1 MTSDFPRLI
10 GISGPLQGQI
20 LTVDENG
27 VRPSEDCVVRL
38 FDGRVVACSVHDGRE
53 NPWSLVDHNARIEVG
68 RSEFRLEHPE
78 FDPEVVLGMFE
89 VSDDE
94 MESFFLGLVMEKIE
108 RSVAAAVL
116 LDDWSPGETASAT
129 FLPGFFYPRYGIVNA
144 TRRQRVP
151 GVYDETEHVFCA
163 RLSDE
168 NRYLGSLYVK
178 SLTPAQF
185 RAEERVEITRIA
197 GYLSIYLH
205 NREDVL
211 DLKQISPEREEEEE
225 EQEEEK
231 VTHRISRPAEL
242 EVVFEEPAP
251 AYRFGQKEEQPSVEQ
266 VPSIL
271 ENVLGKILHEIFYNI
286 DAAVA
291 AAVCVEIPGRP
302 LHFIRLE
309 RGEDFEIDKDVVY
322 RAFILDVEA
331 ARNADGRVWAA
342 PIIQGGRRLGV
353 LYVEIEKDIEMDS
366 KALEELLSIADVSND
381 ADFPENLDRFF

>member
-1 MTSDFPRLI
+1 
-10 GISGPLQGQI
+10 
-20 LTVDENG
+20 
-27 VRPSEDCVVRL
+27 
-38 FDGRVVACSVHDGRE
+38 
-53 NPWSLVDHNARIEVG
+53 
-68 RSEFRLEHPE
+68 
-78 FDPEVVLGMFE
+78 MFE
-89 VSDDE
+89 VSDAE

-108 RSVAAAVL
+108 RPVAAAVL

-129 FLPGFFYPRYGIVNA
+129 FLPGFFYPRYGIVNE
-144 TRRQRVP
+144 TRRQRAP

-168 NRYLGSLYVK
+168 NRYLGALYVK
-178 SLTPAQF
+178 SLTPVPF
-185 RAEERVEITRIA
+185 RADERVEITRIA

-205 NREDVL
+205 NREDTQ
-211 DLKQISPEREEEEE
+211 DLMRISPEREEEEE
-225 EQEEEK
+225 EQEEEEK

-242 EVVFEEPAP
+242 EVVFEEPTP

-271 ENVLGKILHEIFYNI
+271 EHLLGKILHEIFYNI

-291 AAVCVEIPGRP
+291 AAVCVEIPGNP

-322 RAFILDVEA
+322 RAFILDFDA
-331 ARNADGRVWAA
+331 ARNARGTAWAV
-342 PIIQGGRRLGV
+342 PIIQNERRLGV
-353 LYVEIEKDIEMDS
+353 VYVEIDKDIEMDS
-366 KALEELLSIADVSND
+366 RALEQLLSIADVSND